1 MSKAYNTNEK
11 MEFLRVQ
18 GAQTVRSS
26 VLNKTGISATR
37 LTRNTPNHG
46 YVDQHVTEDA
56 FMMAFQ
62 MHDYRGDLWVDGKN
76 VKMPVLRQGQFSFY
90 DYNRI
95 WQANMRSEFDCINF
109 HIPRASITVL
119 EEDLGTRKIETL
131 NIAPGANMDDPT
143 VRGLALAL
151 APAFDSP
158 EQVSMLF
165 FDHVGLALSTHIA
178 VRYGAAKEPAPP
190 PPGGLVPWQFR
201 RATEMID
208 AQIDGA
214 IQVAELARACHLSPS
229 FFTRAFKLTT
239 GMPPYQWMIRRRVE
253 KAQGLLRSTPLPLSE
268 IAYACGFVD
277 QSHFTRVFSRMV
289 GMSPGAWRKTVL
301 A

>member
-62 MHDYRGDLWVDGKN
+62 MHDYRGDLWVDGKH

-131 NIAPGANMDDPT
+131 NIAPGANIDDPT
-143 VRGLALAL
+143 VRGLVLAL

-165 FDHVGLALSTHIA
+165 LDHVGLALSTHMA

-190 PPGGLVPWQFR
+190 PPGGLAPWQTR

-214 IQVAELARACHLSPS
+214 LQVAELAHACHLSPS

-253 KAQGLLRSTPLPLSE
+253 KAQGL
-268 IAYACGFVD
+268 
-277 QSHFTRVFSRMV
+277 
-289 GMSPGAWRKTVL
+289 
-301 A
+301 